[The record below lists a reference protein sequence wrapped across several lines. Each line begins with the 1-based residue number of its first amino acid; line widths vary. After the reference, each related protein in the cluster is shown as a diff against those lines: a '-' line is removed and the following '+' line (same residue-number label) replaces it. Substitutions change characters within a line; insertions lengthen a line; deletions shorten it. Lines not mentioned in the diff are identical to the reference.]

1 MKLYSDT
8 DALLLNKEELS
19 ALLKEGIKPKWW
31 DANKH
36 HVTYDLISTLLHSD
50 VMLDVPI
57 KSQEL
62 LIKQAL
68 RTLDNSI
75 VLLSTV
81 LLKLHRRSWNQ
92 FLTRQRKKV
101 EIRFKY
107 VPVMTNPDKL
117 VGKRVEHLTFD

>member
-1 MKLYSDT
+1 MNSDT

-36 HVTYDLISTLLHSD
+36 RVTDDLISTLLHSD
-50 VMLDVPI
+50 VIFDVPI

-68 RTLDNSI
+68 TTSDNPI

-81 LLKLHRRSWNQ
+81 LLKLHRRSWSLD
-92 FLTRQRKKV
+92 LTSQRKKV
-101 EIRFKY
+101 EIRF
-107 VPVMTNPDKL
+107 
-117 VGKRVEHLTFD
+117 

>member
-1 MKLYSDT
+1 MNSDT
-8 DALLLNKEELS
+8 DALLLNKEELF

-36 HVTYDLISTLLHSD
+36 CVTYDLISTLLHSD
-50 VMLDVPI
+50 VILDVPI

-68 RTLDNSI
+68 TTLDNSI

-81 LLKLHRRSWNQ
+81 LLKLHRRTSS
-92 FLTRQRKKV
+92 
-101 EIRFKY
+101 
-107 VPVMTNPDKL
+107 
-117 VGKRVEHLTFD
+117 